1 MSWAEAKVRKVLS
14 AGVASL
20 VFAGYK
26 LAGTRIGAGV
36 GGHGPYG
43 FHSCFSIFSRLK
55 LEHSKLIYESLWISV
70 LKQLQPGFLFFS
82 FPDFC

>member
-1 MSWAEAKVRKVLS
+1 MVFTYVCIT
-14 AGVASL
+14 SL
-20 VFAGYK
+20 VFTFYK
-26 LAGTRIGAGV
+26 SSSSL
-36 GGHGPYG
+36 PELPEKKLYG

-82 FPDFC
+82 SADFC